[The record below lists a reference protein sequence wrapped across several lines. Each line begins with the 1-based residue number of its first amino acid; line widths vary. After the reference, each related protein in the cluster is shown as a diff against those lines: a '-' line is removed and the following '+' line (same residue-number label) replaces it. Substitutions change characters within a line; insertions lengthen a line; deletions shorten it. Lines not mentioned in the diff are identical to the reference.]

1 MNDDWKQQLDRLHAE
16 MVERNDPAEWVAE
29 ADAVD
34 ASHRY
39 PYVAVRGP
47 VFGIAVQ
54 DPRRDRH
61 WRLLTEMADG
71 LPQQARDGLNSH
83 LWFQAKDETDDPAVR
98 RELLAAVA
106 VLEREPVNELEALGL
121 RYRVVRADEFVRSGD
136 DGLEPARPTDREPDD
151 RSWDGRY
158 DMRLPDPGYV
168 LEPGRSDTSPATA
181 ALRLGL
187 RDFVYTDTRIP
198 KALREDSHRAVTT
211 HPDMILLPTGF
222 SIAERNEKGWRPQ
235 GSLLPSPHD
244 ARRMLYDA
252 MTETWPLIHQ
262 FDEAQKAVYA
272 KAAERFKN
280 AGRANEV
287 HVGDSL
293 FRICRIERLARSGP
307 DGPEPPRPSDRDQYE
322 PMKMHPTMDEDGT
335 LHHDD

>member
-1 MNDDWKQQLDRLHAE
+1 MTDDWKQQLDRLHAE
-16 MVERNDPAEWVAE
+16 MMQRNDPAEWVAE

-39 PYVAVRGP
+39 PNLLVRGP

-54 DPRRDRH
+54 DPQHDGH
-61 WRLLTEMADG
+61 WRLLTDLADG
-71 LPQQARDGLNSH
+71 MPQQARDALNSH
-83 LWFQAKDETDDPAVR
+83 LWFQAKDETDDPAER

-136 DGLEPARPTDREPDD
+136 DGLEPARPTDREPAE
-151 RSWDGRY
+151 RSWDGTY
-158 DMRLPDPGYV
+158 DFALPDPGFV
-168 LEPGRSDTSPATA
+168 LAPGHTDTSPATA

-187 RDFVYTDTRIP
+187 RDFAYTGNAIA
-198 KALREDSHRAVTT
+198 KALREDSQRAVTT

-222 SIAERNEKGWRPQ
+222 SVAERNEKGWRPQ
-235 GSLLPSPHD
+235 GGLLPTPHA
-244 ARRMLYDA
+244 ARRMLYET
-252 MTETWPLIHQ
+252 MTESWPFLGE
-262 FDEAQKAVYA
+262 FDDAQKAA
-272 KAAERFKN
+272 RAEAAERFKN

-322 PMKMHPTMDEDGT
+322 PMQMHPTMDEDGT
-335 LHHDD
+335 VHHGS